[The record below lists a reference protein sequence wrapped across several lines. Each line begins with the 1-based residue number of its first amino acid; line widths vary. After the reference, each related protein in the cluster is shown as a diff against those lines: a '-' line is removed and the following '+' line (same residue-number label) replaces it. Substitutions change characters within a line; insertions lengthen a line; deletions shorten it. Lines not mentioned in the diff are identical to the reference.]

1 MRIIEENQLDFD
13 DLMMSPKRSTLNSR
27 SEVSLF
33 RMFSWQGV
41 DGHLNSLNCIP
52 IIIANMGTIGTPKMA
67 TIAAK
72 RGFMCALEK
81 HLLVSDILKLY
92 DDLKALEIQEA

>member
-1 MRIIEENQLDFD
+1 
-13 DLMMSPKRSTLNSR
+13 MMSPKRSTLNSR

-33 RMFSWQGV
+33 RDFYWTSK
-41 DGHLNSLNCIP
+41 DGKENSLNCIP
-52 IIIANMGTIGTPKMA
+52 VIIANMGTIGTPKMA

-81 HLLVSDILKLY
+81 HIQASDILKLY
-92 DDLKALEIQEA
+92 EDLKSWEVQEC